1 MFLIPF
7 RPGFL
12 GRACAAL
19 LIAGLGTACGDDLQ
33 PTPGPDEDEN
43 PVVTP
48 QDGAN
53 LKHHDNGDGSFT
65 SVVDAT
71 NAEAWVGV
79 DLDTG
84 KQVSATED
92 AVWDLAFQRYTVKA
106 RGGVSGTGNVQVAI
120 VPGTTFAALTQAPAS
135 GYMTDAADGPDT
147 GDSPDTVFNLGDGW
161 YVYDLPTHTLTP
173 REQLYVVRS
182 DSGTYFKVQVQSYY
196 DAAGTPAMMKLL
208 WAQVAA
214 PAGGQP

>member
-1 MFLIPF
+1 MFPIPL

-12 GRACAAL
+12 SRACAAL
-19 LIAGLGTACGDDLQ
+19 LLAGLSTACGDDLQ
-33 PTPGPDEDEN
+33 PTPGPEEEEN
-43 PVVTP
+43 PAITP
-48 QDGAN
+48 QDGAH
-53 LKHHDNGDGSFT
+53 LKHQAHGDGSFT
-65 SVVDAT
+65 SVVNAT
-71 NAEAWVGV
+71 DGAVWVGL

-84 KQVSATED
+84 KEVSATED

-106 RGGVSGTGNVQVAI
+106 RGGVSGTGGVQVAI

-135 GYMTDAADGPDT
+135 GYVTDAADGADT
-147 GDSPDTVFNLGDGW
+147 GDSPDTVFNAGDGW

-173 REQLYVVRS
+173 RPRLYVVRS
-182 DSGTYFKVQVQSYY
+182 DSGTYFKVEVQSYY

-208 WAQVAA
+208 WAKVAA